1 MDYKHFKGKH
11 ANIVI
16 EIISLLEKGVKKA
29 QEILEKPDAGSYT
42 KLENSSGDTPIKADL
57 ALDKF
62 LEENFLSLE
71 NIKSVFSEEKE
82 TPVTKENGSYLIAY
96 DPLDGSSVM
105 EANFLVGTI
114 IGVYEKDYKAQN
126 LAASLYVVFGHKI
139 ELVVAL
145 EEVYR
150 YAFYQNKFHFIETIV
165 LENKGKIIA
174 SGGNQKDFSLGLKKA
189 LEGFF
194 AENYR
199 LRYSG
204 SMVADVHH
212 VLVKKGGMFSYPQK
226 KLRKLFEVFP
236 LALMVEKAKGE
247 AFYFDKGVKKR
258 LLDQG
263 VENYHEK
270 SECYLAS
277 PHEAHILEK
286 YLKGEWCKIALKN

>member
-71 NIKSVFSEEKE
+71 NVKSVFSEEKE

-105 EANFLVGTI
+105 EVNFLVGTI

-126 LAASLYVVFGHKI
+126 LVASLYVVFGHKI

-150 YAFYQNKFHFIETIV
+150 YSFYQNKFHFIETIV

-212 VLVKKGGMFSYPQK
+212 VLIKKGGMFSYPQK

-258 LLDQG
+258 LLEQS

-277 PHEAHILEK
+277 QHEAQILEK
-286 YLKGEWCKIALKN
+286 YLKGE

>member
-1 MDYKHFKGKH
+1 MDYKHFKCKH

-71 NIKSVFSEEKE
+71 NVKSVFSEEKE

-212 VLVKKGGMFSYPQK
+212 VLIKKGGMFSYPQK

-236 LALMVEKAKGE
+236 LALIIEKAKGE

-258 LLDQG
+258 LLEQG
-263 VENYHEK
+263 VESYHEK

-277 PHEAHILEK
+277 PHEAQILEK
-286 YLKGEWCKIALKN
+286 HLKGE

>member
-126 LAASLYVVFGHKI
+126 LVASLYVVFGHKI

-165 LENKGKIIA
+165 LENKGKIVA

-236 LALMVEKAKGE
+236 LALIIEKAKGE

-258 LLDQG
+258 LLEQG
-263 VENYHEK
+263 VESYHEK

-277 PHEAHILEK
+277 PHEAQILEK
-286 YLKGEWCKIALKN
+286 YLKGE

>member
-114 IGVYEKDYKAQN
+114 IGIYEKDYKAQN

-139 ELVVAL
+139 ELMVAL

-165 LENKGKIIA
+165 LENKGKIVA

-258 LLDQG
+258 LLEQS
-263 VENYHEK
+263 VESYHEK

-277 PHEAHILEK
+277 PHEAQILEK
-286 YLKGEWCKIALKN
+286 YLKGE

>member
-1 MDYKHFKGKH
+1 MDYKHFKCKH

-82 TPVTKENGSYLIAY
+82 KPVAKENGSYLIAY

-126 LAASLYVVFGHKI
+126 LVASLYVVFGHKI

-145 EEVYR
+145 DKVYR

-165 LENKGKIIA
+165 LENKGKIVA

-236 LALMVEKAKGE
+236 LALIIEKAKGE

-258 LLDQG
+258 LLKQS
-263 VENYHEK
+263 VESYHEK

-277 PHEAHILEK
+277 PHEAQILEK
-286 YLKGEWCKIALKN
+286 YLKGE

>member
-126 LAASLYVVFGHKI
+126 LVASLYVVFGHKI

-165 LENKGKIIA
+165 LENKGKIVA

-212 VLVKKGGMFSYPQK
+212 VLIKKGGMFSYPQK

-258 LLDQG
+258 LLEQS
-263 VENYHEK
+263 VESYHEK

-277 PHEAHILEK
+277 PHEAQILEK
-286 YLKGEWCKIALKN
+286 YLKGE

>member
-126 LAASLYVVFGHKI
+126 LVASLYVVFGHKI
-139 ELVVAL
+139 ELMVAL

-258 LLDQG
+258 LLEQS
-263 VENYHEK
+263 VESYHEK

-277 PHEAHILEK
+277 PHEAQILEK
-286 YLKGEWCKIALKN
+286 YLKGE

>member
-71 NIKSVFSEEKE
+71 NVKSVFSEEKE

-114 IGVYEKDYKAQN
+114 IGIYEKDYKAQN

-165 LENKGKIIA
+165 LENKGRIIA

-212 VLVKKGGMFSYPQK
+212 VLIKKGGMFSYPQK

-258 LLDQG
+258 LLEQS
-263 VENYHEK
+263 VESYHEK

-277 PHEAHILEK
+277 QHEAQILEK
-286 YLKGEWCKIALKN
+286 YLKGE

>member
-1 MDYKHFKGKH
+1 MDYKHFKCKH

-42 KLENSSGDTPIKADL
+42 QLENSSGDTPIKADL

-62 LEENFLSLE
+62 LEETFLSLE

-114 IGVYEKDYKAQN
+114 IGIYEKDYKAQN
-126 LAASLYVVFGHKI
+126 LVASLYVVFGHKI

-165 LENKGKIIA
+165 LENKGKIVA

-236 LALMVEKAKGE
+236 LALIIEKAKGE

-258 LLDQG
+258 LLEQS
-263 VENYHEK
+263 VESYHEK

-277 PHEAHILEK
+277 PHEAQILEK
-286 YLKGEWCKIALKN
+286 YLKGE

>member
-114 IGVYEKDYKAQN
+114 IGIYEKDYKAQN
-126 LAASLYVVFGHKI
+126 LVASLYVVFGHKI
-139 ELVVAL
+139 ELMVAL

-165 LENKGKIIA
+165 LENKGKIVA

-212 VLVKKGGMFSYPQK
+212 VLIKKGGMFSYPQK

-236 LALMVEKAKGE
+236 LALIIEKAKGE

-258 LLDQG
+258 LLEQS
-263 VENYHEK
+263 VESYHEK

-277 PHEAHILEK
+277 PHEAQILEK
-286 YLKGEWCKIALKN
+286 YLKGE

>member
-1 MDYKHFKGKH
+1 MDYKHFKCKH

-62 LEENFLSLE
+62 LEETFLSLE

-126 LAASLYVVFGHKI
+126 LVASLYVVFGHKI

-165 LENKGKIIA
+165 LENKGKIVA

-212 VLVKKGGMFSYPQK
+212 VLVKKGGVFSYPQK

-236 LALMVEKAKGE
+236 LALIIEKAKGE

-258 LLDQG
+258 LLEQS
-263 VENYHEK
+263 VESYHEK

-286 YLKGEWCKIALKN
+286 YLKGE

>member
-16 EIISLLEKGVKKA
+16 EIINLLEKGVKKA

-71 NIKSVFSEEKE
+71 KVKSVFSEEKE

-165 LENKGKIIA
+165 LENKGKIVA

-212 VLVKKGGMFSYPQK
+212 VLVKKGGVFSYPQK

-258 LLDQG
+258 LLDQS
-263 VENYHEK
+263 VESYHEK

-277 PHEAHILEK
+277 PHEAQILEK
-286 YLKGEWCKIALKN
+286 HLKGE

>member
-1 MDYKHFKGKH
+1 MDYKHFKCKH

-62 LEENFLSLE
+62 LEETFLSLE

-114 IGVYEKDYKAQN
+114 IGIYEKDYKAQN
-126 LAASLYVVFGHKI
+126 LVASLYVVFGHKI

-145 EEVYR
+145 DKVYR

-165 LENKGKIIA
+165 LENKGKIVA

-212 VLVKKGGMFSYPQK
+212 VLVKKGGVFSYPQK

-236 LALMVEKAKGE
+236 LALIIEKAKGE

-258 LLDQG
+258 LLEQS

-277 PHEAHILEK
+277 QHEAQILEK
-286 YLKGEWCKIALKN
+286 YLKGE

>member
-71 NIKSVFSEEKE
+71 NVKSVFSEEKE

-114 IGVYEKDYKAQN
+114 IGIYEKDYKAQN

-139 ELVVAL
+139 ELMVAL

-174 SGGNQKDFSLGLKKA
+174 SGGNQKDFSSGLKKA
-189 LEGFF
+189 LEEFF

-258 LLDQG
+258 LLEQS
-263 VENYHEK
+263 VESYHEK

-277 PHEAHILEK
+277 QHEAQILEK
-286 YLKGEWCKIALKN
+286 YLKGE

>member
-71 NIKSVFSEEKE
+71 NVKSVFSEEKE

-114 IGVYEKDYKAQN
+114 IGIYEKDYKAQN
-126 LAASLYVVFGHKI
+126 LVASLYVVFGHKI

-165 LENKGKIIA
+165 LENKGKIVA

-212 VLVKKGGMFSYPQK
+212 VLIKKGGMFSYPQK

-236 LALMVEKAKGE
+236 LALIIEKAKGE

-258 LLDQG
+258 LLEQS

-277 PHEAHILEK
+277 QHEAQILEK
-286 YLKGEWCKIALKN
+286 YLKGE

>member
-1 MDYKHFKGKH
+1 MDYKHFKCKH

-114 IGVYEKDYKAQN
+114 MGVYEKDYKAQN
-126 LAASLYVVFGHKI
+126 LVASLYVVFGHKI
-139 ELVVAL
+139 ELMVAL

-165 LENKGKIIA
+165 LENKGKIVA

-236 LALMVEKAKGE
+236 LALIIEKAKGE

-277 PHEAHILEK
+277 PHEAQILEK
-286 YLKGEWCKIALKN
+286 YLKGE

>member
-82 TPVTKENGSYLIAY
+82 KPVTKENGSYLIAY

-114 IGVYEKDYKAQN
+114 IGIYEKDYKAQN
-126 LAASLYVVFGHKI
+126 LVASLYVVFGHKI

-150 YAFYQNKFHFIETIV
+150 YSFYQNKFHFIETIV

-212 VLVKKGGMFSYPQK
+212 VLVKKGGVFSYPQE

-247 AFYFDKGVKKR
+247 AFYFDKGIKKR
-258 LLDQG
+258 LLEQS
-263 VENYHEK
+263 VESYHEK

-286 YLKGEWCKIALKN
+286 YLKGE

>member
-1 MDYKHFKGKH
+1 MDYKHFKCKH

-126 LAASLYVVFGHKI
+126 LVASLYVVFGHKI

-145 EEVYR
+145 DKVYR

-212 VLVKKGGMFSYPQK
+212 VLIKKGGMFSYPQK

-236 LALMVEKAKGE
+236 LALIIEKAKGE

-258 LLDQG
+258 LLEQS

-277 PHEAHILEK
+277 PHEAQILEK
-286 YLKGEWCKIALKN
+286 YLKGE

>member
-1 MDYKHFKGKH
+1 MDYKHFKCKH

-71 NIKSVFSEEKE
+71 NVKSVFSEEKE

-114 IGVYEKDYKAQN
+114 IGIYEKDYKAQN
-126 LAASLYVVFGHKI
+126 LVASLYVVFGHKI

-212 VLVKKGGMFSYPQK
+212 VLIKKGGMFSYPQK

-258 LLDQG
+258 LLEQSI
-263 VENYHEK
+263 ESYHEK

-277 PHEAHILEK
+277 QHEAQILEK
-286 YLKGEWCKIALKN
+286 YLKGE

>member
-1 MDYKHFKGKH
+1 MDYKHFKCKH

-126 LAASLYVVFGHKI
+126 LVASLYVVFGHKI

-165 LENKGKIIA
+165 LENKGKIVA

-258 LLDQG
+258 LLEQS
-263 VENYHEK
+263 VESYHEK

-277 PHEAHILEK
+277 PHEAQILEK
-286 YLKGEWCKIALKN
+286 YLKGE

>member
-62 LEENFLSLE
+62 LEETFLSLE
-71 NIKSVFSEEKE
+71 KVKSVFSEEKE

-114 IGVYEKDYKAQN
+114 IGVYDKDYKAQN
-126 LAASLYVVFGHKI
+126 LVASLYVVFGHKI

-145 EEVYR
+145 DKVYR

-165 LENKGKIIA
+165 LENKGKIVA

-212 VLVKKGGMFSYPQK
+212 LLIKKGGVFSYPQK

-258 LLDQG
+258 LLEQG
-263 VENYHEK
+263 VESYHEK

-277 PHEAHILEK
+277 PHEAQILEK
-286 YLKGEWCKIALKN
+286 HLKGE

>member
-114 IGVYEKDYKAQN
+114 IGIYEKDYKAQN
-126 LAASLYVVFGHKI
+126 LVASLYVVFGHKI

-236 LALMVEKAKGE
+236 LALIIEKAKGE

-258 LLDQG
+258 LLEQS
-263 VENYHEK
+263 VESYHEK

-277 PHEAHILEK
+277 PHEAQILEK
-286 YLKGEWCKIALKN
+286 YLKGE

>member
-82 TPVTKENGSYLIAY
+82 MPVTKENGSYLIAY

-126 LAASLYVVFGHKI
+126 LVASLYVVFGHKI

-145 EEVYR
+145 DKVYR

-165 LENKGKIIA
+165 LENKGKIVA

-258 LLDQG
+258 LLEQS

-277 PHEAHILEK
+277 PHEAQILEK
-286 YLKGEWCKIALKN
+286 YLKGE

>member
-1 MDYKHFKGKH
+1 MDYKHFKCKH

-126 LAASLYVVFGHKI
+126 LVASLYVVFGHKI

-145 EEVYR
+145 DKVYR

-212 VLVKKGGMFSYPQK
+212 VLIKKGGMFSYPQK

-236 LALMVEKAKGE
+236 LALIIEKAKGE
-247 AFYFDKGVKKR
+247 AFYFDNGVKKR
-258 LLDQG
+258 LLEQS
-263 VENYHEK
+263 VESYHEK

-277 PHEAHILEK
+277 QHEAHILEK
-286 YLKGEWCKIALKN
+286 YLKGE

>member
-82 TPVTKENGSYLIAY
+82 TPVAKENGSYLIAY

-114 IGVYEKDYKAQN
+114 IGIYEKDYKAQN
-126 LAASLYVVFGHKI
+126 LVASLYVVFGHKI
-139 ELVVAL
+139 ELMVAL

-165 LENKGKIIA
+165 LENKGKIVA

-189 LEGFF
+189 LEEFF

-258 LLDQG
+258 LLEQS

-277 PHEAHILEK
+277 PHEAQILEK
-286 YLKGEWCKIALKN
+286 YLKGE

>member
-71 NIKSVFSEEKE
+71 NVKSVFSEEKE

-139 ELVVAL
+139 ELMVAL

-212 VLVKKGGMFSYPQK
+212 VLIKKGGMFSYPQK

-247 AFYFDKGVKKR
+247 AFYLDKGVKKR
-258 LLDQG
+258 LLDQS
-263 VENYHEK
+263 VESYHEK
-270 SECYLAS
+270 SECYLTS
-277 PHEAHILEK
+277 QYEAHILEK
-286 YLKGEWCKIALKN
+286 YLKGE

>member
-62 LEENFLSLE
+62 LEETFLSLE

-114 IGVYEKDYKAQN
+114 IGIYEKDYKAQN

-139 ELVVAL
+139 ELMVAL

-258 LLDQG
+258 LLEQS

-277 PHEAHILEK
+277 PHEAQILEK
-286 YLKGEWCKIALKN
+286 YLKGE

>member
-11 ANIVI
+11 ASIVI

-71 NIKSVFSEEKE
+71 NVKSVFSEEKE

-126 LAASLYVVFGHKI
+126 LVASLYAVFGHKI
-139 ELVVAL
+139 ELMVAL

-150 YAFYQNKFHFIETIV
+150 YGFYQNKFHFIETIV

-212 VLVKKGGMFSYPQK
+212 VLIKKGGMFSYPQK

-258 LLDQG
+258 LLDQS

-270 SECYLAS
+270 SECYLTS
-277 PHEAHILEK
+277 QYEAHILEK
-286 YLKGEWCKIALKN
+286 YLKGE

>member
-16 EIISLLEKGVKKA
+16 EIISLLEKGVKEA

-71 NIKSVFSEEKE
+71 NVKSVFSEEKE

-126 LAASLYVVFGHKI
+126 LVASLYVVFGHKI

-150 YAFYQNKFHFIETIV
+150 YSFYQNKFHFIETIV

-212 VLVKKGGMFSYPQK
+212 VLIKKGGMFSYPQR

-258 LLDQG
+258 LLEQS
-263 VENYHEK
+263 VESYHEK

-277 PHEAHILEK
+277 PHEAQILEK
-286 YLKGEWCKIALKN
+286 YLKEE

>member
-62 LEENFLSLE
+62 LEETFLSLE

-114 IGVYEKDYKAQN
+114 IGVYEKDYKVQN
-126 LAASLYVVFGHKI
+126 LVASLYVVFGHKI

-212 VLVKKGGMFSYPQK
+212 VLIKKGGMFSYPQK

-258 LLDQG
+258 LLEQS
-263 VENYHEK
+263 VESYHEK

-277 PHEAHILEK
+277 PHEAQILEK
-286 YLKGEWCKIALKN
+286 YLKGE

>member
-114 IGVYEKDYKAQN
+114 IGVYDKDYKAQN
-126 LAASLYVVFGHKI
+126 LVASLYVVFGHKI

-150 YAFYQNKFHFIETIV
+150 YAFYQNKFHFIETII
-165 LENKGKIIA
+165 LENKGKIVA

-189 LEGFF
+189 LERFF

-212 VLVKKGGMFSYPQK
+212 LLIKKGGVFSYPQK

-236 LALMVEKAKGE
+236 LALIIEKAKGE

-258 LLDQG
+258 LLEQS
-263 VENYHEK
+263 VESYHEK

-277 PHEAHILEK
+277 QHEAQILEK
-286 YLKGEWCKIALKN
+286 YLKGE

>member
-1 MDYKHFKGKH
+1 MDYKCFKGKH

-126 LAASLYVVFGHKI
+126 LAASLYVVFGHKV

-165 LENKGKIIA
+165 LENKGKIVA

-189 LEGFF
+189 LEEFF

-212 VLVKKGGMFSYPQK
+212 VLIKKGGVFSYPQK

-258 LLDQG
+258 LLEQG
-263 VENYHEK
+263 VESYHEK

-286 YLKGEWCKIALKN
+286 YLKGE

>member
-1 MDYKHFKGKH
+1 MDYKHFKCKH

-42 KLENSSGDTPIKADL
+42 QLENSSGDTPIKADL
-57 ALDKF
+57 ALDEF

-114 IGVYEKDYKAQN
+114 MGVYEKDYKAQN
-126 LAASLYVVFGHKI
+126 LVASLYVVFGHKI

-145 EEVYR
+145 DKVYR

-165 LENKGKIIA
+165 LENKGKIVA

-212 VLVKKGGMFSYPQK
+212 VLIKKGGMFSYPQK

-258 LLDQG
+258 LLEQS

-277 PHEAHILEK
+277 PHEAQILEK
-286 YLKGEWCKIALKN
+286 YLKGE

>member
-126 LAASLYVVFGHKI
+126 LVASLYVVFGHKI

-165 LENKGKIIA
+165 LENKGKIVA

-212 VLVKKGGMFSYPQK
+212 VLIKKGGMFSYPQK

-236 LALMVEKAKGE
+236 LALIIEKAKGE

-258 LLDQG
+258 LLEQS
-263 VENYHEK
+263 VESYHEK

-277 PHEAHILEK
+277 QHEAQILEK
-286 YLKGEWCKIALKN
+286 YLKGE

>member
-1 MDYKHFKGKH
+1 MDYKHFKCKH

-57 ALDKF
+57 ALDQF

-126 LAASLYVVFGHKI
+126 LVASLYVVFGHKI

-212 VLVKKGGMFSYPQK
+212 VLIKKGGMFSYPQK

-258 LLDQG
+258 LLEQS

-277 PHEAHILEK
+277 PHEAQILEK
-286 YLKGEWCKIALKN
+286 YLKGE

>member
-1 MDYKHFKGKH
+1 MDYKHFKCKH

-114 IGVYEKDYKAQN
+114 IGVYEKDYKVQN
-126 LAASLYVVFGHKI
+126 LVASLYVVFGHKI

-145 EEVYR
+145 DKVYR

-165 LENKGKIIA
+165 LENKGKIVA

-236 LALMVEKAKGE
+236 LALIIEKAKGE

-258 LLDQG
+258 LLEQS

-277 PHEAHILEK
+277 PHEAQILEK
-286 YLKGEWCKIALKN
+286 YLKGE

>member
-114 IGVYEKDYKAQN
+114 IGIYEKDYKAQN
-126 LAASLYVVFGHKI
+126 LVASLYVVFGHKI

-165 LENKGKIIA
+165 LENKGKIVA

-258 LLDQG
+258 LLEQS
-263 VENYHEK
+263 VESYHEK

-277 PHEAHILEK
+277 PHEAQILEK
-286 YLKGEWCKIALKN
+286 YLKGE

>member
-62 LEENFLSLE
+62 LEETFLNLE

-126 LAASLYVVFGHKI
+126 LVASLYVVFGHKM

-145 EEVYR
+145 DKVYR

-165 LENKGKIIA
+165 LENRGKIVA

-212 VLVKKGGMFSYPQK
+212 VLVKKGGVFSYPQK

-236 LALMVEKAKGE
+236 LAFMVEKAKGE

-258 LLDQG
+258 LLEQS
-263 VENYHEK
+263 VESYHEK

-277 PHEAHILEK
+277 PHEAQILEK
-286 YLKGEWCKIALKN
+286 YLKGE

>member
-126 LAASLYVVFGHKI
+126 LVASLYVVFGHKI

-145 EEVYR
+145 DKVYR

-212 VLVKKGGMFSYPQK
+212 VLIKKGGMFSYPQK

-236 LALMVEKAKGE
+236 LALIIEKAKGE

-258 LLDQG
+258 LLEQS
-263 VENYHEK
+263 VESYHEK

-277 PHEAHILEK
+277 QHEAQILEK
-286 YLKGEWCKIALKN
+286 YLKGE

>member
-71 NIKSVFSEEKE
+71 NVKSVFSEEKE

-114 IGVYEKDYKAQN
+114 IGIYEKDYKAQN

-139 ELVVAL
+139 ELMVAL

-258 LLDQG
+258 LLEQS
-263 VENYHEK
+263 VESYHEK

-277 PHEAHILEK
+277 QHEAQILEK
-286 YLKGEWCKIALKN
+286 YLKGE